1 MAAENDEAS
10 QEKRSIG
17 AELII
22 PVCAVIFTLYYI
34 STIIDS
40 PWTAQVTAYFIG
52 SILIAMC
59 VVLFVIKGREV
70 FQGKADLSVK
80 ALIETLDALPRR
92 LGLFGLTLG
101 YIVVLPWVGFTLT
114 TFAFLSLGMLLL
126 AGARAYGSSS
136 GLTVQAHSRCQP
148 FGWLVFI
155 VRDSV

>member
-59 VVLFVIKGREV
+59 VVLFVIKGRE
-70 FQGKADLSVK
+70 DLSVK